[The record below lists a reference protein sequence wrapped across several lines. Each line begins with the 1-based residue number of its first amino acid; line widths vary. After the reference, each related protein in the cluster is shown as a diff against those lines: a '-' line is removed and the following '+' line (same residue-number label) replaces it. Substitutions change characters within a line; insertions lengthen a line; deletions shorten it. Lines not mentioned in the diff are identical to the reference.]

1 MGFDRDPAVMEALAR
16 RLEAQAV
23 ALLAVRSACWPA

>member
-1 MGFDRDPAVMEALAR
+1 MGFDRDPAVMEALAQ

-23 ALLAVRSACWPA
+23 THLAGRSACCSA